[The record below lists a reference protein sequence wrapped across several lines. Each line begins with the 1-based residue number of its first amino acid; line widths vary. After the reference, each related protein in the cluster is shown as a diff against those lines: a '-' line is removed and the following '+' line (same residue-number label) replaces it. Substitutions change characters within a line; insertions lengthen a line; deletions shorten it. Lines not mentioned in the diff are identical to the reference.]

1 MECLNLYI
9 LYIYRACNHEI
20 YCTSII
26 SGSIETSIG
35 TQQQRAWQITYAFG
49 HDGKVPNYVDLSSF
63 TRWIFSPEAEIWCLI
78 QHQLVQLVDFW
89 LPLILKQNKN
99 HPSGPSHQ
107 GSHAPRARPRSPAF
121 NSLKKRF
128 ALAQAKRGSFRDGI
142 PRSFIAHGLL
152 IREIFP
158 VQQSTFC
165 QGG

>member
-1 MECLNLYI
+1 MYI
-9 LYIYRACNHEI
+9 CIYVYKWNVLIYIYYIYRACNHEI

-89 LPLILKQNKN
+89 LPLILKQNKII
-99 HPSGPSHQ
+99 HLGHRTR
-107 GSHAPRARPRSPAF
+107 APMLPEHDPGRP
-121 NSLKKRF
+121 L
-128 ALAQAKRGSFRDGI
+128 
-142 PRSFIAHGLL
+142 
-152 IREIFP
+152 
-158 VQQSTFC
+158 STR
-165 QGG
+165 